1 MFTTPH
7 TKYRATRGSKRS
19 LYAKVGR
26 RRNERGRTL
35 GAERLEDRHLLSAV
49 ISIADSSMYEM
60 GNVSAFITAGSGGL
74 SSPKDLTLGPD
85 GNVYVTSGGTNSVL
99 RYNALTGQLIGTF
112 VTSNSGGLTNPIDLA
127 FGPDGHLY
135 VAGGNNA
142 VFRYEGV
149 TGAYLDTFVPAGS
162 GGLST
167 PIGMC
172 FGGDGNLYV
181 SSRDTDAVLRYQGP
195 TGTSPGAPLPAFDQS
210 GATFVAPGSGG
221 LDGPLDILFGP
232 DGDLYVASTL
242 TNSAVLRFEPT
253 AGRYI
258 ATHIAP
264 GVGGLGIPRGLAFDQ
279 EGRFYVT
286 DAATNAVHR
295 FNAQGEFLDDPISSA
310 SMSVRPAIGIVFDS
324 QGRLLVSS
332 RDTNE
337 VLRYNGGVT
346 VSLSEPSATTVSVS
360 YATADG
366 TATAGSDFTGQV
378 GTVTFAA
385 GQTTRHVVLVA
396 NDDTHQ
402 ENSEVFSILLGNSVG
417 AAIADGMSVVTII
430 DDESQR
436 QIAVIDASATEGD
449 DTAHYRGAFVQGI
462 PWAHFNPLTFGP
474 DGNLYTAVGTGPGYN
489 TIRRYQGSTGEFID
503 TFMANDSPLHKIDGV
518 RDMVFHTD
526 GYLYV
531 ASSYTDEVLRYD
543 ALSGAF
549 VDVFVEAN
557 SGGINHPDG
566 IVFGPDVNA
575 DKVPELYVSCSESDN
590 VARFDGATGQP
601 IGTYVP
607 SGSGGLTDAF
617 ALAFGPD
624 GSALYVVSAGTNQ
637 ILKYDAMTG
646 AYLGVGASEGLVR
659 PAKLIFGPDD
669 LMYVTSHYNERIMRF
684 TAGGTYVDDYVPP
697 GSGGMIDPN
706 WMVFGPDGDLYVTA
720 TGNSQVF
727 RFGNEPEAVVT
738 LTLSTASNLP
748 VTAHYETSDGSATS
762 GIDYLAANGTV
773 TFTPGFTTSTILV
786 PLLDDADLEG
796 TEYFF
801 ANLIGT
807 TGAFIADAQG
817 IVAIRDNENVP
828 LFTDSFEL
836 GQWNG
841 LWVEDS
847 QNDWY
852 TSTQRKTD
860 GSYCAEVDGSASDAT
875 LTIASPINLLPY
887 GSAELAFD
895 WLIESGLDT
904 GEYLALDLF
913 NGTSWQEVAKLRG
926 NVDVENVWHSPVINI
941 DGSYLVSNFQF
952 RFRAKMDGSAEDAN
966 VDNVRLIA
974 TSLAGPPNQ
983 LPVAVDDA
991 ATTAEDTAAI
1001 INVLANDS
1009 DPDQDILQ
1017 VESVT
1022 QGSHGA
1028 VVNHG
1033 NGTLTYTPS
1042 PNYFGTDGFSYTISD
1057 GRGGTA
1063 TANVLVT
1070 VSSVNDAP
1078 VAADDQYSTL
1088 VNTLL
1093 NVPAAT
1099 GVLANDTDVD
1109 NDPLTAVLATGPA
1122 HGLLVLNGDG
1132 SFNYTPDSGYV
1143 GSDGFTY
1150 LVRDGQAAEDTG
1162 TVLINVVESSPAT
1175 LSINDVSKNEGKNGT
1190 TLFAFIVTRGGN
1202 TSGSVTVNYA
1212 TANGSAT
1219 AGVDYYATSGT
1230 LSFAAGETSKTIN
1243 VGVKGDRVAES
1254 DETFYVNLT
1263 NAMNGEIL
1271 RTQGLG
1277 TIVNDDGLALM
1288 AGFGEQFGGQT
1299 VTLGHV
1305 QQLMPWAVAL
1315 WATGSHAAAPAQL
1328 TVELDDLPAGQ
1339 LGAAFG
1345 HTITL
1350 DLDANG
1356 AGWHTGRTTPAAGR
1370 VDLLSVLSHE
1380 IGHLLGYDHSELADD
1395 LMCATLPLGTRRL
1408 PGNTPMIGHD
1418 LLRSAVAS
1426 PLLLPEHR
1434 LERAFDELA
1443 DASILASDM
1452 PSTTV
1457 VGSDLWMLPLTPLDY
1472 VAGERQYAE
1481 AGQARIFDTIT
1492 DGVTELLDEELLDL
1506 LAASQR

>member
-19 LYAKVGR
+19 LQTNVVQQR
-26 RRNERGRTL
+26 RQRHRRL
-35 GAERLEDRHLLSAV
+35 VAERLEDRRLLATVAPPSGLVSWWAADNTTADLMGMNNASLFNGATYAAGEVGQAFSFDGVDDRAQVADSESLQLTESMSIEGWVLVRSYPSPGGVVLFRGDDRGGLDPYVMDVLENGTARFMVTSLTGSSSVAAPVPLNRFVHLAGTLDHATGNMRLFVDGVLAADTVTSVRPFRDLDPASNPSIGIGNHGGYPTSPHNFPFDGLIDELAVYNRALTANEVLGIYSAGNAGKIKTQQYIAADFPGVMEGSSGSTSTATFTIRRVGDLSGQVIVDWTTADGSGTSGTDYLAASGQILFEDGESATTVQVTVNGDQTPEANETFWLLLSTTTPDYAV
-49 ISIADSSMYEM
+49 GAGQATIRNDDTAISIDDISS
-60 GNVSAFITAGSGGL
+60 
-74 SSPKDLTLGPD
+74 
-85 GNVYVTSGGTNSVL
+85 
-99 RYNALTGQLIGTF
+99 
-112 VTSNSGGLTNPIDLA
+112 
-127 FGPDGHLY
+127 
-135 VAGGNNA
+135 
-142 VFRYEGV
+142 YEGV
-149 TGAYLDTFVPAGS
+149 YTPRFLDTLVTAS
-162 GGLST
+162 YGGLNDPRGVT
-167 PIGMC
+167 IG
-172 FGGDGNLYV
+172 
-181 SSRDTDAVLRYQGP
+181 QE
-195 TGTSPGAPLPAFDQS
+195 
-210 GATFVAPGSGG
+210 
-221 LDGPLDILFGP
+221 
-232 DGDLYVASTL
+232 GDLYVAS
-242 TNSAVLRFEPT
+242 SRPAAVLRFDGASGQFLGVFADASSTGDDSRSGTVLFHEGNLYVTTGLNNSVLRFDGQTGIPLPAPGKSGAEFVT
-253 AGRYI
+253 AGED
-258 ATHIAP
+258 
-264 GVGGLGIPRGLAFDQ
+264 GLA
-279 EGRFYVT
+279 
-286 DAATNAVHR
+286 
-295 FNAQGEFLDDPISSA
+295 
-310 SMSVRPAIGIVFDS
+310 
-324 QGRLLVSS
+324 
-332 RDTNE
+332 
-337 VLRYNGGVT
+337 
-346 VSLSEPSATTVSVS
+346 
-360 YATADG
+360 
-366 TATAGSDFTGQV
+366 
-378 GTVTFAA
+378 
-385 GQTTRHVVLVA
+385 
-396 NDDTHQ
+396 
-402 ENSEVFSILLGNSVG
+402 G
-417 AAIADGMSVVTII
+417 AWGMDI
-430 DDESQR
+430 
-436 QIAVIDASATEGD
+436 
-449 DTAHYRGAFVQGI
+449 
-462 PWAHFNPLTFGP
+462 GP
-474 DGNLYTAVGTGPGYN
+474 DGNLYLASQVTNEVLMYN
-489 TIRRYQGSTGEFID
+489 GQNGEFIRIFVTAGD
-503 TFMANDSPLHKIDGV
+503 HGLSQPVCMAFGQDGN
-518 RDMVFHTD
+518 
-526 GYLYV
+526 LYV
-531 ASSYTDEVLRYD
+531 GSGDTNQVLRFQGPSED
-543 ALSGAF
+543 NPGAF
-549 VDVFVEAN
+549 IDYFVA
-557 SGGINHPDG
+557 
-566 IVFGPDVNA
+566 A
-575 DKVPELYVSCSESDN
+575 
-590 VARFDGATGQP
+590 
-601 IGTYVP
+601 
-607 SGSGGLTDAF
+607 GSGGLAF
-617 ALAFGPD
+617 P
-624 GSALYVVSAGTNQ
+624 
-637 ILKYDAMTG
+637 
-646 AYLGVGASEGLVR
+646 
-659 PAKLIFGPDD
+659 P
-669 LMYVTSHYNERIMRF
+669 
-684 TAGGTYVDDYVPP
+684 AGGL
-697 GSGGMIDPN
+697 
-706 WMVFGPDGDLYVTA
+706 VFGPDGDLYVSSRDTDSVLRYDGANGSFVEAIAPSGSGGLDGPKGIAFDSNGFLVVSSGA
-720 TGNSQVF
+720 TNEILRYGAAPVAVF
-727 RFGNEPEAVVT
+727 NVT
-738 LTLSTASNLP
+738 LEQSVP
-748 VTAHYETSDGSATS
+748 FDVTVDYSTSDGSALAGTDYVATS
-762 GIDYLAANGTV
+762 GTLVFPAGQTTRSIVVSTWDDFILEAPE
-773 TFTPGFTTSTILV
+773 TFIVNLSNPTGGVIMGNQGVATIL
-786 PLLDDADLEG
+786 
-796 TEYFF
+796 
-801 ANLIGT
+801 
-807 TGAFIADAQG
+807 
-817 IVAIRDNENVP
+817 DNDQIP

-913 NGTSWQEVAKLRG
+913 NGTSWQEVAKVRG
-926 NVDVENVWHSPVINI
+926 NVDAENAWHSPVVTI

-952 RFRAKMDGSAEDAN
+952 RFRAKMSGSDEDAN

-1033 NGTLTYTPS
+1033 NGTLTYTPH

-1078 VAADDQYSTL
+1078 VAAGDQYSTL

-1254 DETFYVNLT
+1254 DETFFVNLT

-1426 PLLLPEHR
+1426 RLLLPEHR

-1481 AGQARIFDTIT
+1481 AGQARVFDTIT

-1506 LAASQR
+1506 LAASQQ